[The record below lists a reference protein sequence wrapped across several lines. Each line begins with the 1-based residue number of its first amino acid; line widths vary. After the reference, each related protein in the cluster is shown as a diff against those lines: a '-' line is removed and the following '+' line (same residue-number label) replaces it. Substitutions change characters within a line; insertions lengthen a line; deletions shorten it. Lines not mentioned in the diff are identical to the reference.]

1 MSPKILLVLHDDSL
15 SGAPVAALNF
25 ARLLKTR
32 LDIDLSVVVV
42 NYNNVLT
49 EQFRGLGISVLTNSD
64 LKVAYPR
71 YQRLRTIRKYISD
84 LRKNNFRNAIRR
96 INDDYDIILF
106 NSVVSLDYCRELI
119 PNLTIRK
126 FVFVHELQNAIDLF
140 LQGDY
145 EIINQMDG
153 VFVPS
158 EAARNNLVHHGIK
171 SEKLFKIPLIIEA
184 VENPKKVH
192 TSEFVVGNLAN
203 PGWPKGFDYFL
214 AIAKYYCEQY
224 PSDSIRFVWKGFRRD
239 TFEYKLS
246 AYEIDNAGLTDVVS
260 LEMKEEPNDVFFQNL
275 DVLIMP
281 SKEDTF
287 GIVMLE
293 AAQWQVPSIGFSN
306 TGGIQEFIE
315 SYGGLTV
322 PYLSIKQFVQH
333 IKYYYEHRA
342 VLQLHGEAAQ
352 KQYLSNHTINEEV
365 VLQVKTSL
373 TTAGWISEE
382 VQNTSKLN

>member
-71 YQRLRTIRKYISD
+71 E
-84 LRKNNFRNAIRR
+84 LRKHNFTTPIRR
-96 INDDYDIILF
+96 INHDYDIILF

-119 PNLTIRK
+119 PNLTLRK
-126 FVFVHELQNAIDLF
+126 FVFVHELQNAIELF

-145 EIINQMDG
+145 AIISQMDG

-184 VENPKKVH
+184 FQVGQKVSIIFWLLQS
-192 TSEFVVGNLAN
+192 T
-203 PGWPKGFDYFL
+203 
-214 AIAKYYCEQY
+214 IASNILLIVSGLFGKA
-224 PSDSIRFVWKGFRRD
+224 
-239 TFEYKLS
+239 FEGTLL
-246 AYEIDNAGLTDVVS
+246 N
-260 LEMKEEPNDVFFQNL
+260 
-275 DVLIMP
+275 
-281 SKEDTF
+281 
-287 GIVMLE
+287 
-293 AAQWQVPSIGFSN
+293 
-306 TGGIQEFIE
+306 
-315 SYGGLTV
+315 
-322 PYLSIKQFVQH
+322 
-333 IKYYYEHRA
+333 
-342 VLQLHGEAAQ
+342 
-352 KQYLSNHTINEEV
+352 
-365 VLQVKTSL
+365 
-373 TTAGWISEE
+373 IS
-382 VQNTSKLN
+382 